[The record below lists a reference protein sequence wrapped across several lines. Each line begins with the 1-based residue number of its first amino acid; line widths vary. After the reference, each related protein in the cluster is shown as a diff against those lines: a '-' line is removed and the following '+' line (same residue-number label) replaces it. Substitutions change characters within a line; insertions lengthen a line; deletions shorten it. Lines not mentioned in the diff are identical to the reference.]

1 MAGHSSSRRR
11 AVSVTASDECSATWG
26 KSQRS
31 GGTPASR
38 ARSAEQISSA
48 DAWLTVHWLEC
59 HRL

>member
-1 MAGHSSSRRR
+1 MAGHASRWRR
-11 AVSVTASDECSATWG
+11 AVSVTASEQWSATWG

-31 GGTPASR
+31 AGTPASR

-48 DAWLTVHWLEC
+48 DAWSTVHWLAC